1 MQKYRVYFI
10 LNSCVF
16 VQCLL
21 LYMVLVAQSLIFSVL
36 FWRLLF
42 VLLAIVLSVFLL
54 TASDYP
60 FGIFW
65 LPLWYLLITP
75 LVFWLPLW
83 YLLITPLVSSDNP
96 FGIFWLPLLVSS
108 NFSLIKLYLI
118 YNTVLWYNINI
129 KMTWSYK
136 LLTGMYC
143 YLATKTVIW
152 LKHSSAIL

>member
-21 LYMVLVAQSLIFSVL
+21 LYLVLVAQSLIFSVL

-65 LPLWYLLITP
+65 LPLWYLLIIP
-75 LVFWLPLW
+75 LVSSDYPFGIFWLPLW
-83 YLLITPLVSSDNP
+83 YLLITPLVSS
-96 FGIFWLPLLVSS
+96 

-118 YNTVLWYNINI
+118 YNAVLWYNINI

-143 YLATKTVIW
+143 YLATKTLYGLNTPVP
-152 LKHSSAIL
+152 SCNFRQV